1 MQPMITND
9 AVIFGI
15 LILILAFVFGTSSSK
30 LPFWQKFYR
39 IIPSV
44 LMCYLIPG
52 LLNSFGVIDGDLS
65 KLYGMA
71 RDYLLPAALV
81 LLTLSIDFKAILR
94 LGPKALILFLTGTVG
109 VIIGGPIAL
118 LIMSAISPESVGG
131 AGPDAVWR
139 GMTTLAGSWIGGGA
153 NQAAMKEVYDVSAN
167 LFAKFVAVDVIIGNI
182 WMAILLWVAANSA
195 AIDQKSGADV
205 SAIEDLKKQVELY
218 QAENARIITLK
229 ELIYILA
236 IGFGATGFAH
246 FGADILAPW
255 LSENAAYLKDY
266 SLTSKFFWL
275 VVIATTAG
283 LILSFTNLRKLEG
296 AGASKIGSVC
306 IYLLVAAIGMH
317 IDIMTIFSDP
327 MLFLLGA
334 IWITVHGVL
343 IFAVAKLIKAPMF
356 YMAVGSQ
363 ANIGAA
369 ASAPVVASAFH
380 PSLAPVGVL
389 LAVFGYAVGT
399 YGAWLCGQILRV
411 IAE

>member
-195 AIDQKSGADV
+195 AIDKKSGADV